1 MDREPVDWSSRSPRR
16 PTAHQATI
24 CLDNGRQV
32 RALVTNLSY
41 DGCQVLAEAELTV
54 GETLILILSDR
65 GSIEAQVRW
74 TADDRAGIKFL
85 TGNSPSEQRRARI
98 GV

>member
-1 MDREPVDWSSRSPRR
+1 MDREQVDWSARSARR
-16 PTAHQATI
+16 PTAHSAKVR
-24 CLDNGRQV
+24 LADGREV

-41 DGCQVLAEAELTV
+41 DGCQLLAEAELCV
-54 GETLILILSDR
+54 GETFVLTLSDR

-74 TADDRAGIKFL
+74 TAGDRAGIKFL
-85 TGNSPSEQRRARI
+85 SENSAEQRRARI

>member
-1 MDREPVDWSSRSPRR
+1 MDREPADWSARSPRR
-16 PTAHQATI
+16 ATAHSASVT
-24 CLDNGRQV
+24 LGDGREV

-41 DGCQVLAEAELTV
+41 DGCQILAEAELCV
-54 GETLILILSDR
+54 GETFVLTLADR

-74 TADDRAGIKFL
+74 TAGDKAGIKFL
-85 TGNSPSEQRRARI
+85 SEDSAEQRRARI

>member
-1 MDREPVDWSSRSPRR
+1 MDREPADWSSRSPRR

-24 CLDNGRQV
+24 CFGNGREV

-41 DGCQVLAEAELTV
+41 DGCQVIAEAELTV
-54 GETLILILSDR
+54 GETLVLVLADR
-65 GSIEAQVRW
+65 GSIDAQVRW
-74 TADDRAGIKFL
+74 TAEDRAGIKFL
-85 TGNSPSEQRRARI
+85 TGNSASEQRRARI